1 MSRHYKT
8 PKVVAYS
15 GRDLASLARDYT
27 EVALHKL
34 VSLMTAKTSPK
45 NVQAQ
50 CAQYILDRGWGKVPS
65 TDANRL
71 GDGPITV
78 EIVYRQRDTT
88 EPERPLI
95 DVTPSASPVL
105 PDTGSNHD

>member
-1 MSRHYKT
+1 MARYQRL
-8 PKVVAYS
+8 PKVITAQ

-27 EVALHKL
+27 EPALNKL
-34 VSLMTAKTSPK
+34 IGLMQNGKTEA
-45 NVQAQ
+45 VQAQ

-65 TDANRL
+65 TDATRL

-88 EPERPLI
+88 ETERPLI
-95 DVTPSASPVL
+95 DVTPGASPVL
-105 PDTGSNHD
+105 PTSDKEHN

>member
-27 EVALHKL
+27 EAALHKL
-34 VSLMTAKTSPK
+34 VSLMTAKTSPE

-50 CAQYILDRGWGKVPS
+50 CAQYILDRGWGRVPS
-65 TDANRL
+65 APTDSAT
-71 GDGPITV
+71 GPITV

-88 EPERPLI
+88 EHPVI
-95 DVTPSASPVL
+95 DVTPNGNASRAL
-105 PDTGSNHD
+105 PTTDDNHN

>member
-1 MSRHYKT
+1 MARYQRP
-8 PKVVAYS
+8 PKLITAD

-27 EVALHKL
+27 DAALRKL
-34 VSLMTAKTSPK
+34 VGLMARSSSQA
-45 NVQAQ
+45 VQAQ

-88 EPERPLI
+88 ETERALI

-105 PDTGSNHD
+105 PDTDSKHN